1 MLTSSPNRRQ
11 KGCIPPRVLNVLFI
25 CIHALCCHGNPNQI
39 HWPVQL
45 CLIFSS
51 LFWFHHWAPM
61 LTHTKINRDGA
72 RTQPNLRE
80 FILSLRPVRSMTLFR
95 HPSHFS
101 QLENWKMLSVCEAE
115 ETGAVVWVGSAHL
128 RHNAPNSFRAA
139 CSFARLTTCQSQ
151 RWGSSKKVWPLGA
164 VKIHYL
170 SVYTLSPLPEIN
182 KFYHSLS
189 YTHSITHT
197 HIEEKSGD
205 ASEMSPK
212 THINAPACK
221 TTLCSLN

>member
-11 KGCIPPRVLNVLFI
+11 KGCIPPWVLNVLFI
-25 CIHALCCHGNPNQI
+25 CIHALCYHGNPSQI

-61 LTHTKINRDGA
+61 LTLTKINRDGA
-72 RTQPNLRE
+72 HTQPNLRE
-80 FILSLRPVRSMTLFR
+80 FILSFLPVRSMTLFR

-101 QLENWKMLSVCEAE
+101 QFENWKMLSICEAE

-139 CSFARLTTCQSQ
+139 CSLHGLRHVKFRDETSL
-151 RWGSSKKVWPLGA
+151 KKCGLWEQWRFIIYLFTHCH
-164 VKIHYL
+164 HY
-170 SVYTLSPLPEIN
+170 
-182 KFYHSLS
+182 
-189 YTHSITHT
+189 
-197 HIEEKSGD
+197 
-205 ASEMSPK
+205 PK
-212 THINAPACK
+212 
-221 TTLCSLN
+221 